1 MIMLQEI
8 LLHLAPAA
16 FPFLLFAVF
25 LQNRKLHIIV
35 IFFIIFFLW
44 SFLDSTLNHK
54 LTKLPLN
61 TTKLSHLLPFLEE
74 YHISASPDWCTHE
87 VDVIKEHQVY
97 DSDGLDRKLGYALV
111 TGASK
116 GKFFEMD

>member
-1 MIMLQEI
+1 MLQEI